1 MKVYRNNMG
10 EKYTPSDHF
19 DMKTQ
24 VIFNPDG
31 GSKKV
36 TMTLSTLS
44 KGSGSHDEVH
54 EHSDQ
59 IFYVIQGS
67 MKIYGQGQLLADLN
81 MGDAVLIEAG
91 DIHAVRNEGDLDAV
105 LLVVTVPPLEKTH

>member
-1 MKVYRNNMG
+1 MKVYRDDTG
-10 EKYTPSDHF
+10 EKYTPFDHF

-31 GSKKV
+31 GCKKANV
-36 TMTLSTLS
+36 TLSTLS
-44 KGSGSHDEVH
+44 RGSGSNDEVH

-67 MKIYGQGQLLADLN
+67 MKIYGRGQLLADLN
-81 MGDAVLIEAG
+81 KGDAALIEAG
-91 DIHAVRNEGDLDAV
+91 DIHAVRNEGELDAV
-105 LLVVTVPPLEKTH
+105 LLVVTVPPLAKTH

>member
-1 MKVYRNNMG
+1 MKIYRNSTG
-10 EKYTPSDHF
+10 EKYTPFDHF

-31 GSKKV
+31 GCKKANV
-36 TMTLSTLS
+36 TLSTLS

-59 IFYVIQGS
+59 IFYIIQGS
-67 MKIYGQGQLLADLN
+67 LQIYSRGQLLADLHQ
-81 MGDAVLIEAG
+81 GDAALVEAG
-91 DIHAVRNEGDLDAV
+91 DIHAVRNEEELDAV
-105 LLVVTVPPLEKTH
+105 LLVVTVPPLDKTH